1 MKRVLITGEHGII
14 ARRLGTFMGEKTG
27 EYEVDFLNVRGDDWR
42 RVKLSGYDAVVH
54 AAALVHQKE
63 TPENAAL
70 YQQVNRD
77 LTVEL
82 AEKARTEGVGQFVF
96 LSTGGVYGLTEG
108 VITKDTVPRP
118 ATNYA
123 RSKLEAEEALVSMS
137 GDDFTVAILRPLMV
151 YGKGC
156 KGNYQTLEK
165 LARIVPAL
173 PAYENRRSLVTL
185 DTLCACI
192 EGIIRHREEGIFFP
206 REREDVCTCRLIQ
219 QIAAEQGRKLR
230 RTRLLDPAVGLLR
243 ACSSGGKKAFGDLV
257 YQDLDRLPL
266 GKWKK

>member
-1 MKRVLITGEHGII
+1 MKRVLITGEHGTI
-14 ARRLGTFMGEKTG
+14 ALCLGTFLREKVR
-27 EYEVDFLNVRGDDWR
+27 EFEVSFLNVRGGGWR
-42 RVKLSGYDAVVH
+42 KERFSGYDAIVH

-63 TPENAAL
+63 TTENAAL

-82 AEKARTEGVGQFVF
+82 AEKAKMEGMGQFVF

-118 ATNYA
+118 VINYA
-123 RSKLEAEEALVSMS
+123 RTKLEAEEALISMM
-137 GDDFTVAILRPLMV
+137 GDGFAVAILRPLMV

-165 LARIVPAL
+165 LARIALVL
-173 PAYENRRSLVTL
+173 PAYENRRGLVSV
-185 DTLCACI
+185 DTLCTYI
-192 EGIIRHREEGIFFP
+192 EGVIRRREEGIFFP

-219 QIAAEQGRKLR
+219 QIAAEQGRKLIQ
-230 RTRLLDPAVGLLR
+230 TRLLNPAVGLLR
-243 ACSSGGKKAFGDLV
+243 TCTSAGKKAFGNLV

-266 GKWKK
+266 SEWKK

>member
-1 MKRVLITGEHGII
+1 MKRVLITGEHGTI
-14 ARRLGTFMGEKTG
+14 ARCLGVFLREKTR
-27 EYEVDFLNVRGDDWR
+27 EYEVAFLNVRGDDWR
-42 RVKLSGYDAVVH
+42 RENFFRYDAIVH

-63 TPENAAL
+63 TAENAAL
-70 YQQVNRD
+70 YQRVNRD

-118 ATNYA
+118 VTNYA
-123 RSKLEAEEALVSMS
+123 RTKLEAEEALISMKRD
-137 GDDFTVAILRPLMV
+137 GFTVAILRPLMV

-165 LARIVPAL
+165 LAWIAPAL
-173 PAYENRRSLVTL
+173 PAYENRRSLVSL
-185 DTLCACI
+185 DTLCAYI

-219 QIAAEQGRKLR
+219 QIAAERGRTLWQ
-230 RTRLLDPAVGLLR
+230 TRLLNPVVGLLR
-243 ACSSGGKKAFGDLV
+243 ACTSTGKKAFGDLV
-257 YQDLDRLPL
+257 YQDLDSLPL
-266 GKWKK
+266 SDWKK